1 MFFDG
6 WYGVIRVIVVG
17 ISAYS
22 YLVLLLRI
30 SGKRTLAKLNAF
42 DFVVTVAL
50 GSTLS
55 SVLVSSGV
63 ALAEGVAALTLLAAL
78 QYAVA
83 WMSVRHQGFRR
94 LVRSEPRLLYRQG
107 FLRSAMRRERVTEGD
122 LREAARRQ
130 GQADLEQVGA
140 IVLETD
146 GSFSVLSSI
155 RPESSVRLPAT
166 GETD

>member
-6 WYGVIRVIVVG
+6 WHGVLRVIVVG
-17 ISAYS
+17 ICAYA
-22 YLVLLLRI
+22 YLVLLLRL

-42 DFVVTVAL
+42 DFLVTVAL

-63 ALAEGVAALTLLAAL
+63 ALVEGIVALTLLAAL

-83 WMSVRHQGFRR
+83 WVSVRNERFRR
-94 LVRSEPRLLYRQG
+94 LVRSEPRLLYREG
-107 FLRSAMRRERVTEGD
+107 FLRAAMRRERVTEGD
-122 LREAARRQ
+122 LRQAARRQ
-130 GQADLEQVGA
+130 GHAGLERVDA

-146 GSFSVLSSI
+146 GSFSVLG
-155 RPESSVRLPAT
+155 SVPPGAGMT
-166 GETD
+166 VHGGEAG